1 MEESGSF
8 RKLYVEKMF
17 PAEAKTKAEKMIKN
31 IFVLLKIES
40 ITLLGCHQ
48 RQK

>member
-17 PAEAKTKAEKMIKN
+17 PKLKPKQRKDIKN